1 MGFGVMSTTISIVT
15 CTFNSVKF
23 LKEMLESVVGQ
34 SHPPL
39 EHVFVDAHSTD
50 ETLGIIQEYAV
61 AVPWHVRIVHAP
73 AKGISN
79 AMNIGSREAVGD
91 FILFLH
97 SDDKLHSF
105 GSLASVSNE
114 LGESK
119 VWIVGNCQYIDV
131 DGKSIRGAPALAED
145 KHNIFRSNFISH
157 PSALIRTKTLLEIGG
172 FDERLKIAMDYDL
185 WLRCIK
191 LYTPTLIDDVVSDF
205 RVHAD
210 GMSSSNKT
218 LMTKENF
225 VVRFRNA
232 DSFIMFVE
240 TVGLFVVEALYL
252 RWPQLH
258 KWVSKLKRSN

>member
-1 MGFGVMSTTISIVT
+1 MSTSISIVT
-15 CTFNSVKF
+15 CTFNSDKF
-23 LKEMLESVVGQ
+23 LKEMLDSVIGQ

-61 AVPWHVRIVHAP
+61 AVPWLVKTVHAP

-79 AMNIGSREAVGD
+79 AMNIGSREVVGD

-97 SDDKLHSF
+97 SDDRLHSF
-105 GSLASVSNE
+105 SSLSSVSNE
-114 LGESK
+114 LDASK
-119 VWIVGNCQYIDV
+119 VWLVGNCQYID
-131 DGKSIRGAPALAED
+131 GEGNSICGAPVLGEYE
-145 KHNIFRSNFISH
+145 HNIFRSNFISH

-205 RVHAD
+205 RVHTV
-210 GMSSSNKT
+210 GLSSSNKT
-218 LMTKENF
+218 LMTKENLA
-225 VVRFRNA
+225 VRIRNA
-232 DSFIMFVE
+232 DSVITFAE
-240 TVGLFVVEALYL
+240 TMVLYVFESIYL
-252 RWPQLH
+252 RWPELH
-258 KWVSKLKRSN
+258 KWVARLKRLN